1 MPCRV
6 CAELSKLW
14 TYSAAASRTCSRLG
28 PRNVFRDLEKV
39 GVISGA
45 NTSTKEGEGGI
56 ANVKG
61 LDGTIIES
69 KIKLD
74 YDKGLFW

>member
-1 MPCRV
+1 M
-6 CAELSKLW
+6 
-14 TYSAAASRTCSRLG
+14 
-28 PRNVFRDLEKV
+28 FRDLEKV

-45 NTSTKEGEGGI
+45 NTSIKEGEVGI

-74 YDKGLFW
+74 YDKGLFWQMLQLTKTMTWDEYI

>member
-1 MPCRV
+1 
-6 CAELSKLW
+6 
-14 TYSAAASRTCSRLG
+14 
-28 PRNVFRDLEKV
+28 VFRDLEKV

-45 NTSTKEGEGGI
+45 NTSTKDGEGI

>member
-1 MPCRV
+1 M
-6 CAELSKLW
+6 
-14 TYSAAASRTCSRLG
+14 
-28 PRNVFRDLEKV
+28 FRDLEKV

-45 NTSTKEGEGGI
+45 NTSTKEGEVGI

-74 YDKGLFW
+74 YDKGLFWQMLQLTKTMTWDEYI